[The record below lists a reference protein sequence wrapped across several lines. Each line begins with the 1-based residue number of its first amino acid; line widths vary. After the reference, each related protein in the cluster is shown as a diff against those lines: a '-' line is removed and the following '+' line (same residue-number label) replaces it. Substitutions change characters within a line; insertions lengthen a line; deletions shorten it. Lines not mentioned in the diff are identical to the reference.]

1 MNVHKV
7 LDAKGLACPMP
18 IVKTRKEIKSMNT
31 GEILEVQAT
40 DKGALKD
47 FQAWAKSSGHE
58 LLDTNETNDVL
69 TFHIKKGE

>member
-7 LDAKGLACPMP
+7 LDVKGLACPMP

>member
-1 MNVHKV
+1 MNADKV

-18 IVKTRKEIKSMNT
+18 IVKTRKEMKTMNT

-58 LLDTNETNDVL
+58 LLGTNESDDVL
-69 TFHIKKGE
+69 TFHIQKG